1 MQEISESWQGGEK
14 EMYIFEGKK
23 LLSRWALKGLRSMAD
38 TMERGREAELHFTNF
53 TAFQGVGKSE

>member
-1 MQEISESWQGGEK
+1 
-14 EMYIFEGKK
+14 MYIFEGKK